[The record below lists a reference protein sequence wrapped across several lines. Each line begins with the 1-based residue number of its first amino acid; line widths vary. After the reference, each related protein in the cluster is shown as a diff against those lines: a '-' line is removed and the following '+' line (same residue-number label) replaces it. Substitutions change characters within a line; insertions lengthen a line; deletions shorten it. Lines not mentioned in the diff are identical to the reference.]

1 MNVSMPIAAVML
13 DLGFDS
19 AVVKAVP
26 ILARTAGLL
35 AHLAE
40 EQQHPL
46 GFLMASRA
54 EEAIVYE
61 PPTVDDARPRRRDAA
76 VVGPARA
83 RRRELSPAAGVSVRA
98 LALLSG
104 QAVGGR
110 LRRRRGGRWPDY
122 ISRLPLTDKHE
133 LRAASSAE
141 NPFGTHLCAS
151 QPEIVRIYSTSGTT
165 GLPSY
170 IPLTA
175 SDLHNWI
182 TGSARSYAASGA
194 TSGQRMVTSYNA
206 GPFVAGA
213 ALGSLIA
220 SGCA

>member
-1 MNVSMPIAAVML
+1 ML
-13 DLGFDS
+13 DPDVETRPWSAQLALDDASYRQQLAYLYERSPFYRAKLSAAGF
-19 AVVKAVP
+19 
-26 ILARTAGLL
+26 AG
-35 AHLAE
+35 
-40 EQQHPL
+40 
-46 GFLMASRA
+46 A
-54 EEAIVYE
+54 EEAGGL
-61 PPTVDDARPRRRDAA
+61 DD
-76 VVGPARA
+76 
-83 RRRELSPAAGVSVRA
+83 
-98 LALLSG
+98 
-104 QAVGGR
+104 
-110 LRRRRGGRWPDY
+110 

-165 GLPSY
+165 GVPSY

-206 GPFVAGA
+206 GPVRGRRGAG
-213 ALGSLIA
+213 LIRSHRA
-220 SGCA
+220 VPDSGRHG